1 MTPAHAE
8 VERNIKTA
16 AASKA
21 VSQNHCTTIMHKEPD
36 ITFELAGEHGLNE
49 EEYRKIQDILGR
61 TPTFTE
67 LGIFSVMWSE
77 HCSYKN
83 SIAVLKT
90 LPREGE
96 ALLTSAGEENAGL
109 VDIGD
114 NLAVAFKIESHNHPS
129 AVEPYQGAAT
139 GVGGIHRDIF
149 TMGARPVAALNSLR
163 FGSPADPRV
172 RYLVDGVVR
181 GIGDYGNSFGVP
193 TVGGEIYFE
202 DCYTGNPLVNAMS
215 VGLVK
220 HDKTVSATAE
230 GEGNPVLIVG
240 SATGK
245 DGIHGAT
252 FASEDLSEASEDK
265 RPSVQVG
272 DPFAEKLLL
281 EATLEAIAT
290 GHVVGLQDMG
300 AAGLTSST
308 SEMSARGIDK
318 NGSGGIEIDLD
329 NVPIREKDMS
339 AYEIMLSESQE
350 RMLIVAAKGFEQEII
365 DVYSKWDIHAVV
377 IGKVTADN
385 QLRVRRHGSV
395 VAEIP
400 AESLVLGGGAP
411 VYIREAVEKKPDT
424 PHADLLPDSSIDL
437 RKASLRLLSRSNI
450 ASKQWVYQQYDSM
463 VQTNTVTAAGQTDAA
478 VIRIKGT
485 KKALAMKTD
494 CNARYVY
501 LNPRKGGMI
510 AVAECARNI
519 ACSGAVPLA
528 ITNCL
533 NFGNPYKPEIYY
545 QFKASVEGMGDACRA
560 FNTPVTGGNVS
571 FYNESSLTGTAVYPT
586 PVIGMIGLL
595 DDIEHLT
602 GSTFK
607 NPGDAIL
614 LLGDPVLTLDGSEYL
629 IMQYGTPGQDAPS
642 FDLDEERKLQSLLVS
657 LAKSGLLH
665 SAHDISDGGLF
676 TALAEKAIL
685 DSSNPL
691 GFAVDLESG
700 VKNSSFVQE
709 LLFSEAQ
716 GRVLLSV
723 EPDNAAE
730 VMEIANR
737 AGVAAKVIG
746 QVRDKNASIEING
759 HEELS
764 FTTEEMSRAYY
775 HALEESLHLDEL
787 ETI

>member
-1 MTPAHAE
+1 MKHTE
-8 VERNIKTA
+8 VEVTLAIA
-16 AASKA
+16 A
-21 VSQNHCTTIMHKEPD
+21 
-36 ITFELAGEHGLNE
+36 EHGLNA
-49 EEYRKIQDILGR
+49 EEYGKICAILGR

-67 LGIFSVMWSE
+67 IGIFSVMWSE

-90 LPREGE
+90 LPRDGK

-149 TMGARPVAALNSLR
+149 TMGARPVASLNSLR
-163 FGSPADPRV
+163 FGSPKDPRV

-202 DCYTGNPLVNAMS
+202 EGYTGNPLVNAMS
-215 VGLVK
+215 VGIVE
-220 HDKTVSATAE
+220 HHKTVSATAL

-240 SATGK
+240 SSTGR

-290 GHVVGLQDMG
+290 GYVVGLQDMG
-300 AAGLTSST
+300 AAGITSST
-308 SEMSARGIDK
+308 SEMSARGIEK
-318 NGSGGIEIDLD
+318 TGSGGIEIDLD
-329 NVPIREKDMS
+329 LVPIREVGMS

-350 RMLIVAAKGFEQEII
+350 RMLIVAEKGFEEKII
-365 DVYSKWDIHAVV
+365 EVYRKWDVQAVV
-377 IGKVTADN
+377 IGRVTSDN
-385 QLRVRRHGSV
+385 QVRIFQHGQV

-424 PHADLLPDSSIDL
+424 PVAELVEDKNLDFSSL
-437 RKASLRLLSRSNI
+437 SLELLSRPNI
-450 ASKQWVYQQYDSM
+450 ASKQWVYRQYDSM
-463 VQTNTVTAAGQTDAA
+463 VLTNTVTPVGHTDAA
-478 VIRIKGT
+478 VIRIKGS
-485 KKALAMKTD
+485 KKGLAMKTD

-501 LNPRKGGMI
+501 LNPLAGGKI

-519 ACSGAVPLA
+519 ACSGAKPLA

-533 NFGNPYKPEIYY
+533 NFGNPYKPEVYF
-545 QFKASVEGMGDACRA
+545 QFKESVRGMGEACRA

-571 FYNESSLTGTAVYPT
+571 FYNETNIGGVRSAIYPT
-586 PVIGMIGLL
+586 PTIGMIGLL
-595 DDIEHLT
+595 DDIDNLI
-602 GSTFK
+602 GSTFT
-607 NPGDAIL
+607 NSGDTIIL
-614 LLGDPVLTLDGSEYL
+614 LGYPELTLDGSEFLVMHYD
-629 IMQYGTPGQDAPS
+629 TPGQDAPAI
-642 FDLDEERKLQSLLVS
+642 DLDHEKNLQELLVA
-657 LAKSGLLH
+657 LAGKKLVH

-676 TALAEKAIL
+676 VALAEKSIMNAVA
-685 DSSNPL
+685 PL
-691 GFAVDLESG
+691 GFSVDLENSDSG
-700 VKNSSFVQE
+700 PYHIQQQ
-709 LLFSEAQ
+709 LFSEAQ
-716 GRVLLSV
+716 GRVVLSIAPENEKEV
-723 EPDNAAE
+723 IDAANKHN
-730 VMEIANR
+730 VPVR
-737 AGVAAKVIG
+737 VIG
-746 QVRDKNASIEING
+746 KVVDRDAVLAING
-759 HEELS
+759 KEIINLPIGKLAE
-764 FTTEEMSRAYY
+764 AYY
-775 HALEESLHLDEL
+775 HSLEHALHLDEL
-787 ETI
+787 L

>member
-1 MTPAHAE
+1 MKHTE
-8 VERNIKTA
+8 VEVTLALA
-16 AASKA
+16 A
-21 VSQNHCTTIMHKEPD
+21 
-36 ITFELAGEHGLNE
+36 EHGLNS
-49 EEYRKIQDILGR
+49 EEYGKICAILGR
-61 TPTFTE
+61 VPSFTE

-90 LPREGE
+90 LPRDGG

-149 TMGARPVAALNSLR
+149 TMGARPVASLNSLR
-163 FGSPADPRV
+163 FGSPKDPRV

-202 DCYTGNPLVNAMS
+202 EGYTGNPLVNAMS
-215 VGLVK
+215 VGIVE
-220 HDKTVSATAE
+220 HHKTVSATAL

-240 SATGK
+240 SSTGR

-290 GHVVGLQDMG
+290 GYVVGLQDMG
-300 AAGLTSST
+300 AAGITSST
-308 SEMSARGIDK
+308 SEMSARGIEK
-318 NGSGGIEIDLD
+318 TGSGGIEIDLD
-329 NVPIREKDMS
+329 LVPIREVGMS

-350 RMLIVAAKGFEQEII
+350 RMLIVAEKGFEEKII
-365 DVYSKWDIHAVV
+365 EVYRKWDVLAVV
-377 IGKVTADN
+377 IGRVTSDN
-385 QLRVRRHGSV
+385 MLRVSQHGAI

-400 AESLVLGGGAP
+400 AETLVLGGGAP
-411 VYIREAVEKKPDT
+411 VYIREAIEKKPET
-424 PHADLLPDSSIDL
+424 PVAQLVNDN
-437 RKASLRLLSRSNI
+437 SLDFSAISLELLSRPNI
-450 ASKQWVYQQYDSM
+450 ASKQWVYRQYDSM
-463 VQTNTVTAAGQTDAA
+463 VQTNTVTPVGHTDAA

-485 KKALAMKTD
+485 RKGLAMKTD

-501 LNPRKGGMI
+501 LNPLAGGKI

-519 ACSGAVPLA
+519 ACSGAKPLA

-533 NFGNPYKPEIYY
+533 NFGNPYKPEVYF
-545 QFKASVEGMGDACRA
+545 QFKTSVQGMGEACRA

-571 FYNESSLTGTAVYPT
+571 FYNETFIGGLRTAIYPT
-586 PVIGMIGLL
+586 PTIGMIGLL
-595 DDIEHLT
+595 DDIDNLV
-602 GSTFK
+602 GSTFT
-607 NPGDAIL
+607 NAGDAIL
-614 LLGDPVLTLDGSEYL
+614 LLGDPELTLDASEYL
-629 IMQYGTPGQDAPS
+629 VMQYGTPGQNAPS
-642 FDLDEERKLQSLLVS
+642 IDLAHEKNLQALLVARAS
-657 LAKSGLLH
+657 KKLLH

-676 TALAEKAIL
+676 VALAEKAIM
-685 DSSNPL
+685 NAEAPL
-691 GFAVDLESG
+691 GFSVDLENA
-700 VKNSSFVQE
+700 NSSPCANQQQ
-709 LLFSEAQ
+709 LFSEAQ
-716 GRVLLSV
+716 GRVVLSIS
-723 EPDNAAE
+723 PDMAKE
-730 VMEIANR
+730 VIEEAMAHHVPIR
-737 AGVAAKVIG
+737 VIG
-746 QVRDKNASIEING
+746 KVVDRDALIAVDGEEIL
-759 HEELS
+759 HFTIDELAG
-764 FTTEEMSRAYY
+764 AYY
-775 HALEESLHLDEL
+775 HALEHALHLDEL
-787 ETI
+787 

>member
-1 MTPAHAE
+1 MHTEPEVTP
-8 VERNIKTA
+8 
-16 AASKA
+16 
-21 VSQNHCTTIMHKEPD
+21 
-36 ITFELAGEHGLNE
+36 ELAGEHGLNE
-49 EEYRKIQDILGR
+49 QEYRKIHDILGR

-90 LPREGE
+90 LPREGK

-163 FGSPADPRV
+163 FGSPKDLRV

-220 HDKTVSATAE
+220 HDNTVSATAE

-252 FASEDLSEASEDK
+252 FASEDLSEASEEK

-308 SEMSARGIDK
+308 SEMSARGISK

-329 NVPIREKDMS
+329 FVPVREKNMS

-365 DVYSKWDIHAVV
+365 DVYRKWDIHAVV

-385 QLRVRRHGSV
+385 QLRVMQHGSV

-411 VYIREAVEKKPDT
+411 IYIREAVDKKPDT
-424 PHADLLPDSSIDL
+424 PRADLLPDSSLDL
-437 RKASLRLLSRSNI
+437 RSISLRLLSRPNI

-485 KKALAMKTD
+485 QKALAMKTD

-519 ACSGAVPLA
+519 ACSGATPLA

-533 NFGNPYKPEIYY
+533 NFGNPYKPDVYY
-545 QFKASVEGMGDACRA
+545 QFKASVEGMGEACRA

-595 DDIEHLT
+595 DNIKHLT
-602 GSTFK
+602 GSTFR

-614 LLGDPVLTLDGSEYL
+614 LLGDPTLSLDGSEYL
-629 IMQYGTPGQDAPS
+629 VMQYGTPGRDAPS
-642 FDLDEERKLQSLLVS
+642 LDLDHERKLQLLLVS

-665 SAHDISDGGLF
+665 SAHDISDGGLL
-676 TALAEKAIL
+676 TALVEKVVFN
-685 DSSNPL
+685 SSNPL
-691 GFAVDLESG
+691 GFAVDLESS
-700 VKNSSFVQE
+700 KKSSSFVQE

-716 GRVLLSV
+716 GRTLLSLEPENAV
-723 EPDNAAE
+723 EVID
-730 VMEIANR
+730 IASR
-737 AGVAAKVIG
+737 QGISAKVIG
-746 QVRDKNASIEING
+746 QVREKNASIEING

-764 FTTEEMSRAYY
+764 FTTEEMVQAYY
-775 HALEESLHLDEL
+775 HALEEALYLEEL
-787 ETI
+787 EII

>member
-1 MTPAHAE
+1 MKHTE
-8 VERNIKTA
+8 VEVTLAIA
-16 AASKA
+16 A
-21 VSQNHCTTIMHKEPD
+21 
-36 ITFELAGEHGLNE
+36 EHGLNA
-49 EEYRKIQDILGR
+49 EEYGKICAILGK

-67 LGIFSVMWSE
+67 IGIFSVMWSE

-90 LPREGE
+90 LPRDGK

-149 TMGARPVAALNSLR
+149 TMGARPVASLNSLR
-163 FGSPADPRV
+163 FGSPKDPRV

-202 DCYTGNPLVNAMS
+202 EGYTGNPLVNAMS
-215 VGLVK
+215 VGIVE
-220 HDKTVSATAE
+220 HHKTVSATAL

-240 SATGK
+240 SSTGR

-290 GHVVGLQDMG
+290 GYVVGLQDMG
-300 AAGLTSST
+300 AAGITSST
-308 SEMSARGIDK
+308 SEMSARGIEK
-318 NGSGGIEIDLD
+318 TGSGGIEIDLD
-329 NVPIREKDMS
+329 LVPIREVGMS

-350 RMLIVAAKGFEQEII
+350 RMLIVAEKGFEEKII
-365 DVYSKWDIHAVV
+365 EVYRKWDVQAVV
-377 IGKVTADN
+377 IGRVTSDN
-385 QLRVRRHGSV
+385 QVRIFQHGQV

-424 PHADLLPDSSIDL
+424 PVAELVEDKNLDFSSL
-437 RKASLRLLSRSNI
+437 SLELLSRPNI
-450 ASKQWVYQQYDSM
+450 ASKQWVYRQYDSM
-463 VQTNTVTAAGQTDAA
+463 VLTNTVTPVGHTDAA
-478 VIRIKGT
+478 VIRIKGS
-485 KKALAMKTD
+485 KKGLAMKTD

-501 LNPRKGGMI
+501 LNPLAGGKI

-519 ACSGAVPLA
+519 ACSGAKPLA

-533 NFGNPYKPEIYY
+533 NFGNPYKPEVYF
-545 QFKASVEGMGDACRA
+545 QFKESVRGMGEACRA

-571 FYNESSLTGTAVYPT
+571 FYNETNIGGVRSAIYPT
-586 PVIGMIGLL
+586 PTIGMIGLL
-595 DDIEHLT
+595 DDIDNLI
-602 GSTFK
+602 GSTFT
-607 NPGDAIL
+607 NSGDTIL
-614 LLGDPVLTLDGSEYL
+614 LLGYPELTLDGSEFLVMHYE
-629 IMQYGTPGQDAPS
+629 TPGQDAPAI
-642 FDLDEERKLQSLLVS
+642 DLDHEKNLQELLVA
-657 LAKSGLLH
+657 LAGKKLVH

-676 TALAEKAIL
+676 VALAEKSIMNAVA
-685 DSSNPL
+685 PL
-691 GFAVDLESG
+691 GFSVDLEISDSG
-700 VKNSSFVQE
+700 PYQIQQQ
-709 LLFSEAQ
+709 LFSEAQ
-716 GRVLLSV
+716 GRVVLSIAPENEKEV
-723 EPDNAAE
+723 IDAANKHN
-730 VMEIANR
+730 VPVR
-737 AGVAAKVIG
+737 VIG
-746 QVRDKNASIEING
+746 KVVDRDAVLAING
-759 HEELS
+759 KEIINLPIGKLAE
-764 FTTEEMSRAYY
+764 AYY
-775 HALEESLHLDEL
+775 HSLEHALHLDEL
-787 ETI
+787 L

>member
-1 MTPAHAE
+1 MKHTE
-8 VERNIKTA
+8 VEVTLALA
-16 AASKA
+16 A
-21 VSQNHCTTIMHKEPD
+21 
-36 ITFELAGEHGLNE
+36 EHGLNR
-49 EEYRKIQDILGR
+49 EEYDKICTILGR
-61 TPTFTE
+61 VPSFTE

-90 LPREGE
+90 LPREGG
-96 ALLTSAGEENAGL
+96 ALLTGAGEENAGL

-149 TMGARPVAALNSLR
+149 TMGARPVASLNSLR
-163 FGSPADPRV
+163 FGSPKDPHV

-202 DCYTGNPLVNAMS
+202 EGYTGNPLVNAMS
-215 VGLVK
+215 VGIVE
-220 HDKTVSATAE
+220 HHKTVSATAL
-230 GEGNPVLIVG
+230 GKDNPVLIVG
-240 SATGK
+240 SSTGR

-290 GHVVGLQDMG
+290 GYVVGLQDMG
-300 AAGLTSST
+300 AAGITSST
-308 SEMSARGIDK
+308 SEMSARGIEK
-318 NGSGGIEIDLD
+318 TGSGGIEIDLD
-329 NVPIREKDMS
+329 LVPIREAGMS

-350 RMLIVAAKGFEQEII
+350 RMLIVAEKGFEEKII
-365 DVYSKWDIHAVV
+365 EVYRKWDVLAVV
-377 IGKVTADN
+377 IGRVTSDN
-385 QLRVRRHGSV
+385 LLRVSQHGSI

-411 VYIREAVEKKPDT
+411 VYIREAIEKKPET
-424 PHADLLPDSSIDL
+424 PIAQLEEDKNLDFPTIALE
-437 RKASLRLLSRSNI
+437 LLSRPNI
-450 ASKQWVYQQYDSM
+450 ASKQWVYRQYDSM
-463 VQTNTVTAAGQTDAA
+463 VQTNTVTPVGHTDAA
-478 VIRIKGT
+478 VIRIKGSR
-485 KKALAMKTD
+485 KGLAMKTD

-501 LNPRKGGMI
+501 LNPLAGGKI

-519 ACSGAVPLA
+519 ACSGAKPLA

-533 NFGNPYKPEIYY
+533 NFGNPYKPEVYF
-545 QFKASVEGMGDACRA
+545 QFKTAVQGMGEACRA

-571 FYNESSLTGTAVYPT
+571 FYNETFIGGLRTAIYPT
-586 PVIGMIGLL
+586 PTIGMIGLL
-595 DDIEHLT
+595 DDIDNLV
-602 GSTFK
+602 GSTFT

-614 LLGDPVLTLDGSEYL
+614 LLGEPELTLDASEYL

-642 FDLDEERKLQSLLVS
+642 IDLVHEKNLQDLLVA
-657 LAKSGLLH
+657 LASKKLLH

-676 TALAEKAIL
+676 VALAEKAIM
-685 DSSNPL
+685 NTEGAL
-691 GFAVDLESG
+691 GFSIDLEMT
-700 VKNSSFVQE
+700 NSTPFEIQQQ
-709 LLFSEAQ
+709 LFSEAQ
-716 GRVLLSV
+716 GRVVLSIS
-723 EPDNAAE
+723 PDKAKE
-730 VMEIANR
+730 VIEEALAHHVPIR
-737 AGVAAKVIG
+737 VIG
-746 QVRDKNASIEING
+746 KVSERDANFAVNG
-759 HEELS
+759 VQLLHFTTVELS
-764 FTTEEMSRAYY
+764 DAYY
-775 HALEESLHLDEL
+775 HALENSLHLDEL
-787 ETI
+787 

>member
-1 MTPAHAE
+1 MKHTELDVTLALAE
-8 VERNIKTA
+8 
-16 AASKA
+16 
-21 VSQNHCTTIMHKEPD
+21 
-36 ITFELAGEHGLNE
+36 EHGLNA
-49 EEYRKIQDILGR
+49 EEYGKICTILGR

-90 LPREGE
+90 LPREGG

-149 TMGARPVAALNSLR
+149 TMGARPVASLNSLR
-163 FGSPADPRV
+163 FGSPKDPHV

-202 DCYTGNPLVNAMS
+202 EGYTGNPLVNAMS
-215 VGLVK
+215 VGIVE
-220 HDKTVSATAE
+220 HHKTVSATAL

-240 SATGK
+240 SSTGR

-290 GHVVGLQDMG
+290 GYVVGLQDMG
-300 AAGLTSST
+300 AAGITSST
-308 SEMSARGIDK
+308 SEMSARGIEK
-318 NGSGGIEIDLD
+318 TGSGGIEIDLD
-329 NVPIREKDMS
+329 LVPIREAGMS

-350 RMLIVAAKGFEQEII
+350 RMLIVAEKGFEEKII
-365 DVYSKWDIHAVV
+365 EVYRKWDVLAIV
-377 IGKVTADN
+377 IGRVTSDN
-385 QLRVRRHGSV
+385 LLRVSQHGKV

-411 VYIREAVEKKPDT
+411 VYIREAVEKRPDT
-424 PHADLLPDSSIDL
+424 AAPKLQDDKNLDFCALTLE
-437 RKASLRLLSRSNI
+437 LLSRPNI
-450 ASKQWVYQQYDSM
+450 ASKQWVYHQYDSM
-463 VQTNTVTAAGQTDAA
+463 VQTNTVTPVGHTDAA

-501 LNPRKGGMI
+501 LNPARGGRI

-519 ACSGAVPLA
+519 ACSGAKPLA

-533 NFGNPYKPEIYY
+533 NFGNPYKPEVYF
-545 QFKASVEGMGDACRA
+545 QFKTSVEGMGEACRV

-571 FYNESSLTGTAVYPT
+571 FYNESSIGGVRTAIYPT
-586 PVIGMIGLL
+586 PTIGMIGLL
-595 DDIEHLT
+595 DDIDNLV
-602 GSTFK
+602 GSTFTH
-607 NPGDAIL
+607 PGDAIL
-614 LLGDPVLTLDGSEYL
+614 LLGEPDLTLEGSEYL
-629 IMQYGTPGQDAPS
+629 VMQYGTPGEDAPPV
-642 FDLDEERKLQSLLVS
+642 DLQHEKNVQELLVA
-657 LAKSGLLH
+657 LAAGKLVH

-676 TALAEKAIL
+676 VALAEKAIM
-685 DSSNPL
+685 NEEAPL
-691 GFAVDLESG
+691 GFSVNIEAAETSPVRI
-700 VKNSSFVQE
+700 QRA
-709 LLFSEAQ
+709 LFSEAQ
-716 GRVLLSV
+716 GRVLLSIAP
-723 EPDNAAE
+723 EKAKE
-730 VMEIANR
+730 VISEAVKHQVPVR
-737 AGVAAKVIG
+737 VIG
-746 QVRDKNASIEING
+746 KVVPGTATIAVNGQEIM
-759 HEELS
+759 H
-764 FTTEEMSRAYY
+764 FTTAELAGAYY
-775 HALEESLHLDEL
+775 HSLEHALHLDEL
-787 ETI
+787 